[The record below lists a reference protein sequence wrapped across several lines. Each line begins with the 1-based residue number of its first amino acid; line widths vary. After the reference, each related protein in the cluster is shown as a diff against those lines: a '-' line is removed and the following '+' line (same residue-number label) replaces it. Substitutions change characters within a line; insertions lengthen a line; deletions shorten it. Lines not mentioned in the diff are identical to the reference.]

1 MMPNDA
7 KLGLII
13 GVGLVIAVAVVFF
26 RKDPAS
32 GPHSISETTITTSAV
47 SPSPHVP
54 GGGMYRP
61 AEAKNPTR
69 NDHSVVSTQRHT
81 VQEGDTLFSL
91 AQRYY
96 GDKDKFIQ
104 IYQVNREILKSA
116 DILTPGTVL
125 TIPDVPNSSL
135 EVKVESG
142 S

>member
-1 MMPNDA
+1 
-7 KLGLII
+7 
-13 GVGLVIAVAVVFF
+13 
-26 RKDPAS
+26 
-32 GPHSISETTITTSAV
+32 
-47 SPSPHVP
+47 
-54 GGGMYRP
+54 MYRP